1 MSNLKFFPL
10 SLSSLSNWW
19 LLFLYFAPFGRK
31 KPRRKCTMITAI
43 LNDHHKVRQQL
54 AETLMNAFQLQFLFL
69 FRAWAN
75 NVVASKAETDDVSFW
90 IRLADG
96 MVYSAL
102 VLPICASGL
111 LSRRRGRKR
120 IKVEADEKDEG
131 EEEEGEGE
139 NRLVVGQ
146 RSLNK
151 FKRIWTQQIVR
162 LARKNVLN
170 SFTLKARSSRACNF
184 VQFWM
189 LQ

>member
-1 MSNLKFFPL
+1 
-10 SLSSLSNWW
+10 
-19 LLFLYFAPFGRK
+19 
-31 KPRRKCTMITAI
+31 
-43 LNDHHKVRQQL
+43 
-54 AETLMNAFQLQFLFL
+54 
-69 FRAWAN
+69 
-75 NVVASKAETDDVSFW
+75 
-90 IRLADG
+90 

-151 FKRIWTQQIVR
+151 FKRI
-162 LARKNVLN
+162 
-170 SFTLKARSSRACNF
+170 
-184 VQFWM
+184 
-189 LQ
+189 